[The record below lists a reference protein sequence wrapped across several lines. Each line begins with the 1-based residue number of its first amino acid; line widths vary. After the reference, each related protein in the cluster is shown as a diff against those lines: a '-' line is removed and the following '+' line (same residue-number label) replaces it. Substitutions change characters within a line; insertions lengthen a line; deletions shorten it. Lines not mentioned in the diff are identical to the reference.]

1 MGGAGSADEVLGLRE
16 PRSRAR
22 IAAAMDTAP
31 KNLRPG
37 LTGGRVDH
45 AGAFPD
51 EQEQYRHLTPSERIV
66 LLRELNRRLFAIA
79 EGKHGRRGHQGLPDR
94 LVGGRR

>member
-1 MGGAGSADEVLGLRE
+1 MGYGERVTAGA
-16 PRSRAR
+16 AR
-22 IAAAMDTAP
+22 GV
-31 KNLRPG
+31 RPG
-37 LTGGRVDH
+37 LTGGRVEH

-51 EQEQYRHLTPSERIV
+51 EQEAYRDRTPSERIA
-66 LLRELNRRLFAIA
+66 LLRELSRRVFAIA

>member
-1 MGGAGSADEVLGLRE
+1 M
-16 PRSRAR
+16 
-22 IAAAMDTAP
+22 

-37 LTGGRVDH
+37 LTGGRVEH

-51 EQEQYRHLTPSERIV
+51 EQEQYADLTPSERIA

-79 EGKHGRRGHQGLPDR
+79 EGAHGRRGHQGLPDR